1 MTRTSSPPAN
11 ACHSDETKTR
21 AIEKKKTCTEGTK
34 WYAHHYSR
42 VKKMGGTVTCEAF
55 RWKVHAYAK
64 PKESGNSKFEISA
77 AKVMCTMVPRSIR
90 SGTFGTCYLGKY
102 WGIDVVIKTI

>member
-1 MTRTSSPPAN
+1 MRQKL
-11 ACHSDETKTR
+11 EQL
-21 AIEKKKTCTEGTK
+21 KKKTCTERTK

-42 VKKMGGTVTCEAF
+42 VK
-55 RWKVHAYAK
+55 KVHAYAK

-90 SGTFGTCYLGKY
+90 SGTFGTCYLGELMLL
-102 WGIDVVIKTI
+102 